1 MKRILIVEDEEII
14 RQALKKVLQRQQF
27 DVAEADSVA
36 AALALQ
42 PQQFDLV
49 ISDLR
54 LPGALGTDLLQRCG
68 DTPVIIMTSYAS
80 MRSAIDA
87 MKLGAVDY
95 IAKPFD
101 NDEML
106 ATVQRV
112 LGAGAALSRK
122 RAQKKSSNADSADA
136 LSNIIGNSPAMQA
149 LYSKIHKVAP
159 TDATVLIC
167 GETGTGKEL
176 IANAIHNSSPRAQ
189 QPMISVNCAAIPE
202 TLIEAELFGH
212 EKGAFTG
219 ATQAREGLITAADGG
234 TLFLDEIGELP
245 LEAQARLLR
254 VLQESEVRAIGS
266 ISSRKVNIR
275 LIAATHRDLRK
286 MCDEKTVSRRFVFS
300 YQCGAT
306 QFAGAARARRRYSAD
321 RHPTADALLRK
332 NWAHCA
338 TLICRCATGYRRIP
352 VARQCARAGQYHPAR
367 GHSLRCQCTRTR
379 QRALRSSGNKH
390 QNSRHFTGRL
400 FRAFC
405 VGQSRCFVG
414 NRNSTTLGHQPQKPV
429 GAPPKNGYPA
439 PARRQT
445 TGMNPAPLTTLATLK
460 ASARA
465 VAVPFSI
472 ALPDHSIL
480 LCDTILRLLPEKRIV
495 LRGIHHQQTV
505 LVKLFFDADNWQKE
519 INGFEKLQRAGIN
532 TPALLTQCAL
542 EQGGVCLFA
551 LY

>member
-1 MKRILIVEDEEII
+1 MTLARYLFTTIHMKRILIVEDEEII

-27 DVAEADSVA
+27 EVAEADSVE

-42 PQQFDLV
+42 PSQFDLV

-54 LPGALGTDLLQRCG
+54 LPGAVGTDLLQRCG

-106 ATVQRV
+106 ATIQRV
-112 LGAGAALSRK
+112 LGADAAVLRK
-122 RAQKKSSNADSADA
+122 RAPKKNSGAEQANTLAS
-136 LSNIIGNSPAMQA
+136 IIGNSPAMQT
-149 LYSKIHKVAP
+149 LYSKINKVAP

-254 VLQESEVRAIGS
+254 VLQENEVRAIGS
-266 ISSRKVNIR
+266 VASRKVNIR
-275 LIAATHRDLRK
+275 LLAATHRNLRQ
-286 MCDEKTVSRRFVFS
+286 MCDEKLFREDLYFRINVVQLDLPALRERGDDILLIATQLLARYCEKIGREVLALSAAAQQAIAEYPWPGNVRELDNIIQRAVILCDAKARELDSAQLDLPSVAAKTPVTSLEDYFVRFVLDN
-300 YQCGAT
+300 Q
-306 QFAGAARARRRYSAD
+306 
-321 RHPTADALLRK
+321 DALSETEIAQRLGISRK
-332 NWAHCA
+332 NLWE
-338 TLICRCATGYRRIP
+338 
-352 VARQCARAGQYHPAR
+352 
-367 GHSLRCQCTRTR
+367 
-379 QRALRSSGNKH
+379 
-390 QNSRHFTGRL
+390 
-400 FRAFC
+400 
-405 VGQSRCFVG
+405 
-414 NRNSTTLGHQPQKPV
+414 
-429 GAPPKNGYPA
+429 
-439 PARRQT
+439 RRQKM
-445 TGMNPAPLTTLATLK
+445 GIPRPRGGKQPA
-460 ASARA
+460 
-465 VAVPFSI
+465 
-472 ALPDHSIL
+472 
-480 LCDTILRLLPEKRIV
+480 
-495 LRGIHHQQTV
+495 
-505 LVKLFFDADNWQKE
+505 
-519 INGFEKLQRAGIN
+519 
-532 TPALLTQCAL
+532 
-542 EQGGVCLFA
+542 
-551 LY
+551 